1 MLAPDGSRVGY
12 MRSASV
18 RDSAQQAPPACGE
31 PCAPVRCAPPL
42 ALFPPAAAERPP
54 PVSSTQLHVRTSP
67 TRGES
72 AQAAANAGCARRR
85 PTPAARSGHS
95 FDGGYARGGWRCRP
109 GSAGGVPGVG
119 GGDWPPRRVH
129 AGLEGYWRR
138 RGGGGGGGGGTW
150 GGGGASKEESK
161 PEWTVEAA
169 AAAAAAAGG
178 GGGRGVAGRATGTPD
193 SAGVEAAAWRPGP
206 GGEGRSGSGPSGPV
220 APVGHRRRWRG

>member
-1 MLAPDGSRVGY
+1 

-31 PCAPVRCAPPL
+31 PCAPVLCAPPL

-119 GGDWPPRRVH
+119 GGGIGLHGESTPDWRVTGGAEAAAAAVVGALGGEGGLPRRSPSRS
-129 AGLEGYWRR
+129 GLWRRRRRRRRR
-138 RGGGGGGGGGTW
+138 RGGGGPWGRRAGHWHAGLGRSGGGGLAAGAW
-150 GGGGASKEESK
+150 GGGKIGVGA
-161 PEWTVEAA
+161 VRAA
-169 AAAAAAAGG
+169 
-178 GGGRGVAGRATGTPD
+178 V
-193 SAGVEAAAWRPGP
+193 GP
-206 GGEGRSGSGPSGPV
+206 GGPSRPPSALEGIS
-220 APVGHRRRWRG
+220 AA